1 MSVVIDTNELLG
13 RALGTCTLKR
23 LLGRGGMGAVYLAQQ
38 SRPRRAVAVKVLLP
52 GIVMDKKTRSAFL
65 ARFRREADA
74 VAALDHIH
82 IMPIYEYGEVEELAY
97 LVMPYVT
104 GGTLREV
111 LEERGTLPLTEATT
125 IIEQAAAG
133 LDCAH
138 AQGIVHRD
146 LKPGNMLFHADGR
159 LLLADFGLAKVL
171 KDTTEQDKDSTRR
184 MALTS
189 VGTIV
194 GTPEY
199 LSPEQG
205 TARPIDHRTD
215 IYSLGIVLF
224 QMLTG
229 RVPFTGASPVAIAL
243 RHTLEDPPSV
253 SELNPAIPPEI
264 EAVLMKALAKQ
275 AQDRYASAGEFARAL
290 RCAVSENHHDNQ
302 VQPSP
307 STLTVPPERLTPI
320 VLPSNEPL
328 SAMPTV
334 DIQDAALDFHDAA
347 TMREQLQPEPK
358 AENQQEPQSADV
370 AEQNE
375 AIAPLIQA
383 KQAPPRQPAASEQAG
398 PVSISEVPTRP
409 EALRPRKQAVEPARG
424 NQPALARR
432 PAGCQSVGM
441 MLLGSLLTLVVV
453 ASFAAYLHF
462 APQLHLTSNTT
473 PKLHAT
479 ITPES
484 HQPQKLP
491 PPQIPVGPLL
501 YGTTLPGKA
510 CDTRGGRWSSTTN
523 ARVQCGATSTE
534 LVNADTNHLA
544 GTFLDGLPDGKAV
557 PDDYA
562 LQVQVSV
569 APDSHGTFGVFFR
582 NQPGARQGTYSFLL
596 NPAGTW
602 GAYTYDNT
610 SGAASPLVTR
620 PLQGNING
628 TVTIDIVVQGDTFT
642 FYVNGVEQGYA
653 QSGAYP
659 SGTLGLAADG
669 GADVFFKNLAIYALS

>member
-1 MSVVIDTNELLG
+1 VVIDTNELLG

-52 GIVMDKKTRSAFL
+52 GVVMDKKTRAAFL

-82 IMPIYEYGEVEELAY
+82 IMPIYEYGEEEELAY

-111 LEERGTLPLTEATT
+111 LERRGKLPLAEAVT
-125 IIEQAAAG
+125 IIEQAAAA

-189 VGTIV
+189 AGTIV

-243 RHTLEDPPSV
+243 RHTLEDPPSI
-253 SELNPAIPPEI
+253 SQLNPAIPL
-264 EAVLMKALAKQ
+264 AVETALMKALAKQ
-275 AQDRYASAGEFARAL
+275 PEERYASAGEFARAL
-290 RCAVSENHHDNQ
+290 RTATNENHDDHQ
-302 VQPSP
+302 AVALPTIS
-307 STLTVPPERLTPI
+307 SVPAERLTPV
-320 VLPSNEPL
+320 VLPGNEPL
-328 SAMPTV
+328 SALPTV
-334 DIQDAALDFHDAA
+334 DIHDAALDIHGAA
-347 TMREQLQPEPK
+347 TMKEQIQPVPEQQAAAAATQHKAVALAAQPEQP
-358 AENQQEPQSADV
+358 V
-370 AEQNE
+370 AND
-375 AIAPLIQA
+375 
-383 KQAPPRQPAASEQAG
+383 QAG
-398 PVSISEVPTRP
+398 AVSISEVPTRP
-409 EALRPRKQAVEPARG
+409 ETLQSWKPEPQRGGQYARASRPTG
-424 NQPALARR
+424 Y
-432 PAGCQSVGM
+432 QSLGM
-441 MLLGSLLTLVVV
+441 MLLGSLLTLVLV
-453 ASFAAYLHF
+453 AAGFAAYLHF
-462 APQLHLTSNTT
+462 EPQFRLASGTEPKPHVIST
-473 PKLHAT
+473 PGTHR
-479 ITPES
+479 PE
-484 HQPQKLP
+484 KLP
-491 PPQIPVGPLL
+491 PPLIPAGQLL
-501 YGTTLPGKA
+501 YGTALPGPT
-510 CDTRGGRWSSTTN
+510 CDTRGGHWSNTAD
-523 ARVQCGATSTE
+523 ARVQCGATSTA
-534 LVNADTNHLA
+534 LVNTDSSHLA
-544 GTFLDGLPDGKAV
+544 GAFLDTLPGGKPV
-557 PDDYA
+557 PSDYV
-562 LQVQVSV
+562 LQVQVSA
-569 APDSHGTFGVFFR
+569 APNSHGAFGVFFR
-582 NQPGARQGTYSFLL
+582 NQPGAQQGTYSFLL

-610 SGAASPLVTR
+610 SGNASPLVTR
-620 PLQGNING
+620 PLQANING
-628 TVTIDIVVQGDTFT
+628 VVTIDIIVQGNTFT

-653 QSGAYP
+653 QSEAYP
-659 SGTLGLAADG
+659 GGTLGLAADA
-669 GADVFFKNLAIYALS
+669 GADVFFKNLAIYSLS

>member
-1 MSVVIDTNELLG
+1 VVIDTNELLG

-52 GIVMDKKTRSAFL
+52 GVVMDQKTRAAFL

-82 IMPIYEYGEVEELAY
+82 IMPIYEYGEEEELAY

-111 LEERGTLPLTEATT
+111 LERRGTLPLPEATT
-125 IIEQAAAG
+125 IIEQAAAA

-189 VGTIV
+189 AGTIV

-243 RHTLEDPPSV
+243 RHTLEDPPPV
-253 SELNPAIPPEI
+253 SRLNPAIPLSVET
-264 EAVLMKALAKQ
+264 ALMKALAKQ
-275 AQDRYASAGEFARAL
+275 PEERYASAGEFARAL
-290 RCAVSENHHDNQ
+290 RAASDENHGD
-302 VQPSP
+302 QPVLSLP
-307 STLTVPPERLTPI
+307 SLSSAPAERLTPV
-320 VLPSNEPL
+320 VLPGNESL
-328 SAMPTV
+328 SALPTV
-334 DIQDAALDFHDAA
+334 DIHDAALDIHGAA
-347 TMREQLQPEPK
+347 TMKEQARPMPQQPAAAAATRDK
-358 AENQQEPQSADV
+358 AGAL
-370 AEQNE
+370 A
-375 AIAPLIQA
+375 AQA
-383 KQAPPRQPAASEQAG
+383 KQPVAHDGAG
-398 PVSISEVPTRP
+398 SVSISEVPTRP
-409 EALRPRKQAVEPARG
+409 ETLQARKAEPSLSDQPAR
-424 NQPALARR
+424 ASR
-432 PAGCQSVGM
+432 PTGYQSLGM
-441 MLLGSLLTLVVV
+441 MLLGSLLTLVLVT
-453 ASFAAYLHF
+453 AGFAAYLHF
-462 APQLHLTSNTT
+462 EPRFRQASGTEPGLHVTSTAQA
-473 PKLHAT
+473 HR
-479 ITPES
+479 PE
-484 HQPQKLP
+484 KIP
-491 PPQIPVGPLL
+491 PPLVPAGQLL
-501 YGTTLPGKA
+501 YGTTLPGPT
-510 CDTRGGRWSSTTN
+510 CDTHGGHWSSTAN
-523 ARVQCGATSTE
+523 ARVQCGANSTA
-534 LVNADTNHLA
+534 LVNTDTSHLA
-544 GTFLDGLPDGKAV
+544 GAFLDALPGGKPV
-557 PDDYA
+557 PGNYV
-562 LQVQVSV
+562 LQVQVSA
-569 APDSHGTFGVFFR
+569 APNSHGAFGVFFR
-582 NQPGARQGTYSFLL
+582 NQPGAQQGTYSFLL

-610 SGAASPLVTR
+610 SGSASPLVIR
-620 PLQGNING
+620 PLQANING
-628 TVTIDIVVQGDTFT
+628 VVTIDVIVQGNTFT
-642 FYVNGVEQGYA
+642 FYVNGTEQGYA
-653 QSGAYP
+653 QSEAYP
-659 SGTLGLAADG
+659 GGTLGLAAG
-669 GADVFFKNLAIYALS
+669 AGADVFFKNLAIYALS